1 MRGARPWLLLG
12 GGALL
17 TALAAMALALVAQQ
31 RRLASVERQL
41 AELGRANRPPIAL
54 ARVPA
59 GEWQASAPARAER
72 GPASAL
78 APAPAPAQAPAVELA
93 QPSSPEARALV
104 DELQI
109 DARSWDMVLEVN
121 RWWRETVERAQGG
134 DAKFIEQAAVS
145 REYKLR
151 ALLHGAA
158 GWARYQQ
165 FERDAPGA
173 HTTFQR
179 PDGTRYE
186 AADFQ

>member
-17 TALAAMALALVAQQ
+17 AAMAAMALALVEQQ

-41 AELGRANRPPIAL
+41 AELGRASRPPIAV
-54 ARVPA
+54 VPVAA
-59 GEWQASAPARAER
+59 GQWQASAPELAER
-72 GPASAL
+72 GPASA
-78 APAPAPAQAPAVELA
+78 PTPPQAPAVELA
-93 QPSSPEARALV
+93 QPRSPEARALV

-109 DARSWDMVLEVN
+109 DAPTWDMVLEVN
-121 RWWRETVERAQGG
+121 RYWREVVQRAQGG
-134 DAKFIEQAAVS
+134 DARFIEDAAMS
-145 REYKLR
+145 RETKLR
-151 ALLHGAA
+151 AILHGDA

-165 FERDAPGA
+165 FEREASGA
-173 HTTFQR
+173 RATFQR